1 MNYIKYL
8 LIFIKSLIFNNKINF
23 LFLLINSI
31 LFHYAGTIPNS
42 INDNKI
48 IKEVQVDDR
57 TYLYIRS
64 SVQNNQINYDIIQF
78 DKPQKVTNGILVTS
92 GYHDGNIVLWV
103 FFSIISITLIIYT
116 CITWNESEG
125 WEINDCLEEAFLS
138 LVVCEF
144 EDGKYYYTCCGKLLG
159 VSDHKRRHQY
169 ILGDF
174 SVRGFDEL
182 KTCPKFETKT
192 QRRDRS
198 LKELGI

>member
-1 MNYIKYL
+1 MNKLKYL
-8 LIFIKSLIFNNKINF
+8 LIFIKSLIFNNKIKF

-42 INDNKI
+42 INDNFI

-64 SVQNNQINYDIIQF
+64 SVQNNQINYDIIQS

-92 GYHDGNIVLWV
+92 EYHGGNVALWV
-103 FFSIISITLIIYT
+103 SFGIISLILIIST
-116 CITWNESEG
+116 LVTWGDSDG
-125 WEINDCLEEAFLS
+125 WEIEECLEEAFLS

-144 EDGKYYYTCCGKLLG
+144 EDGKYYYTCCGRLLG
-159 VSDHKRRHQY
+159 VSDHKRTHQY

-174 SVRGFDEL
+174 GVRGFDEL

>member
-103 FFSIISITLIIYT
+103 FFGIISITLIIYT

>member
-8 LIFIKSLIFNNKINF
+8 LIFIKSLIFNNKIKF
-23 LFLLINSI
+23 LFLLVNSI

-64 SVQNNQINYDIIQF
+64 SVQNNQMNYDIIQS
-78 DKPQKVTNGILVTS
+78 DKPQKVTNGILTTS
-92 GYHDGNIVLWV
+92 GYHGGNVALWV
-103 FFSIISITLIIYT
+103 FFGIISITLIVYT
-116 CITWNESEG
+116 CITWNDSDG
-125 WEINDCLEEAFLS
+125 WETEECLEEAFLS

-159 VSDHKRRHQY
+159 VGVNKRRHEY

-174 SVRGFDEL
+174 GVRGFGEL

>member
-159 VSDHKRRHQY
+159 VSDHKRKHQY

>member
-8 LIFIKSLIFNNKINF
+8 LIFIKSLIFNNKIKF

-64 SVQNNQINYDIIQF
+64 SVQNNQINYDIIQS
-78 DKPQKVTNGILVTS
+78 DKPQKVTNGILTTS
-92 GYHDGNIVLWV
+92 EYHGGNIALWV
-103 FFSIISITLIIYT
+103 FFGIISIILIVYT
-116 CITWNESEG
+116 CITWNESEVC
-125 WEINDCLEEAFLS
+125 EINDCLEEAFLS

-159 VSDHKRRHQY
+159 VSVNKRRHEY

-174 SVRGFDEL
+174 GVGGFDEL

>member
-1 MNYIKYL
+1 
-8 LIFIKSLIFNNKINF
+8 
-23 LFLLINSI
+23 LLINSI

-103 FFSIISITLIIYT
+103 FFGIISITLIIYT

>member
-144 EDGKYYYTCCGKLLG
+144 EDGKYYYICCGKLLG